1 MDRFVGRE
9 DDTRNITGYLD
20 FTSSDVQV
28 VHIVGPPGF
37 GKSTLAK
44 KIGEI
49 LLREWVKVHY
59 VDVRMIKDTN
69 TLAEKVMRSAV
80 ESMKKKVTFD
90 RLEKW
95 VWNQFSNTLIILDN
109 CDELLE
115 YTQDKFLEAIRL
127 LTVASSRK
135 RVRFILTSQRKIT
148 DIGNFI
154 VHSIYNLSTEA
165 SIELL
170 GRVALG
176 LTMEQMTQIADL
188 TGNVPLALDV
198 IGAIFNYP
206 GAPTAEEVIEGL
218 KKDAVTTLSPK
229 VVNSKVNA
237 PFHLAYNYLTPQLQ
251 QLCVNLTYF
260 PGTFTGESFSAI
272 FNHDVDMIDTL
283 VERSLLQC
291 DRGSRLHKKVY
302 YFHQLIK
309 TFFRQ
314 VADTKISFLP
324 DFNCKFQHYFT
335 QILEGIVNDYEKHL
349 KLDRLDD
356 EKQNIQHMFILF
368 KTVKHVNYTFSGVQI
383 ALNAMRVL
391 HLRFLPTEIHTFSL
405 DMLKALDSYT
415 SDEQAKVPSFL
426 ETYTELLM
434 LVAKQL
440 LPSNAMKAIEILTL
454 REKRIDE
461 GYKKGLLQVK
471 SFTKFYYALA
481 KYYKEMGNVV
491 QSSRY
496 HAHIISTIHGQL
508 RRCSQHGTCEYYSI
522 SITYDNIDDRI
533 HAFEFRK
540 LAYEHQ
546 LTSLDVIARA
556 TLTLELYNDYLN
568 VSVGNNAEYA
578 ESLARIIIE
587 EIYPYLIYPYLM
599 NSILFYSREVYYLA
613 VEFFLANNMEEHA
626 IDLQYKM
633 TEDIH
638 CDENEMTWNENS
650 EYFKYFKKHFKELAT
665 QKTEIPFK
673 CAIYY
678 IDFLG
683 DAYNRQCYHLAVWL
697 GNKTIQMFDEAHL
710 NSYPWLGFG
719 PSIILGMTHYE
730 LGNYSM
736 AQMYLRH
743 TLKHINDILKLSNEQ
758 LSLVMRRVRAVT
770 CFYLLKSGDILNP
783 LCYGYMYKDFIYVV
797 AAEATEELYVEEV
810 QNEEIQLSTAT
821 AVTEQ
826 THSYIWSQLKSKI
839 VFEHLYIEK
848 KWLRTLDELVRDNL
862 PCFLIFYIGIVVI
875 SCGIYYCCTQLV
887 ICIAIRCM
895 SCCCNAEQK
904 IWCLKC
910 MYCCRHLCF
919 LSIILFLI
927 CLDWL
932 Y

>member
-9 DDTRNITGYLD
+9 DDIRNITGYLD

-170 GRVALG
+170 GRVASG

-229 VVNSKVNA
+229 VVHSKVNV
-237 PFHLAYNYLTPQLQ
+237 PFHLAYSYLAPQLQ

-291 DRGSRLHKKVY
+291 DRGSRLQKKVY

-324 DFNCKFQHYFT
+324 VFNCKFQHYFT

-356 EKQNIQHMFILF
+356 EKQNIHHMFILF

-391 HLRFLPTEIHTFSL
+391 HLRFLSTEIHTFSL

-415 SDEQAKVPSFL
+415 SDEQASVPSFL

-440 LPSNAMKAIEILTL
+440 KPSNAMDAIEILTL
-454 REKRIDE
+454 KEKRIDE
-461 GYKKGLLQVK
+461 GYKKGLLKVK
-471 SFTKFYYALA
+471 SFTKFYYVLA
-481 KYYKEMGNVV
+481 DYYKEMGNVV

-508 RRCSQHGTCEYYSI
+508 RQCSHSTCEYYSI
-522 SITYDNIDDRI
+522 SVAYDNIHDRI

-546 LTSLDVIARA
+546 LTSLDDIARA
-556 TLTLELYNDYLN
+556 TLILKLYNDHLN
-568 VSVGNNAEYA
+568 VSVGNNAKYA
-578 ESLARIIIE
+578 EILARIIIE
-587 EIYPYLIYPYLM
+587 EIYPYLM
-599 NSILFYSREVYYLA
+599 NTILFYPREVYYLA

-626 IDLQYKM
+626 IDLQFKM
-633 TEDIH
+633 TEIIH
-638 CDENEMTWNENS
+638 CNESEMTWDENS
-650 EYFKYFKKHFKELAT
+650 EYFKHLKKHFKELAT
-665 QKTEIPFK
+665 QKTEHSFKHSFK

-678 IDFLG
+678 LEFSSN
-683 DAYNRQCYHLAVWL
+683 AYKRQCYHLAVWL
-697 GNKTIQMFDEAHL
+697 GNKTIHMFDEAHL
-710 NSYPWLGFG
+710 NSYPWVGFG

-730 LGNYSM
+730 LRNYSM

-743 TLKHINDILKLSNEQ
+743 TLKHINEISKLSNEQ
-758 LSLVMRRVRAVT
+758 GLEMRGVRATT
-770 CFYLLKSGDILNP
+770 CFYLLKSGDILNL
-783 LCYGYMYKDFIYVV
+783 LCYGYMYKYFIYVV
-797 AAEATEELYVEEV
+797 AAQATEELYVEEV

-826 THSYIWSQLKSKI
+826 THNYIWSQLKSKI
-839 VFEHLYIEK
+839 NVVHLYIEE
-848 KWLRTLDELVRDNL
+848 KWLRTLNELVRDNL
-862 PCFLIFYIGIVVI
+862 PCFLIFYIGIVLT
-875 SCGIYYCCTQLV
+875 SCCIYYCCTELV

-895 SCCCNAEQK
+895 SCCCIIAEQK

-919 LSIILFLI
+919 LSIFLFLI

>member
-1 MDRFVGRE
+1 MRARNLLFNEFTTSGSFRWYRE
-9 DDTRNITGYLD
+9 DDIRNITGYLD

-49 LLREWVKVHY
+49 LLRKCFKVHY
-59 VDVRMIKDTN
+59 VDVRMIKDTD
-69 TLAEKVMRSAV
+69 TLAEKVMRSAD

-95 VWNQFSNTLIILDN
+95 VRKEVSSNTSIILDN

-115 YTQDKFLEAIRL
+115 YNQDKFLEAIRL

-135 RVRFILTSQRKIT
+135 RVRFILTSQRQIT

-170 GRVALG
+170 GRVASG
-176 LTMEQMTQIADL
+176 LTKEQMKQIADL
-188 TGNVPLALDV
+188 TGNVRLALDV

-206 GAPTAEEVIEGL
+206 GAPTVEEVIEGL

-229 VVNSKVNA
+229 VVHSKVNV
-237 PFHLAYNYLTPQLQ
+237 PFRLAYSYLAPQLQ

-324 DFNCKFQHYFT
+324 DFNCKFQRHFT

-349 KLDRLDD
+349 KLDD

-383 ALNAMRVL
+383 ALNAIRVL
-391 HLRFLPTEIHTFSL
+391 HLRFLSTEIHTFSL

-440 LPSNAMKAIEILTL
+440 KPSNAIGILTL

-471 SFTKFYYALA
+471 SFTKFYYVLA
-481 KYYKEMGNVV
+481 EYYKEMGNVV

-508 RRCSQHGTCEYYSI
+508 RQCSQHGTCEYYSI
-522 SITYDNIDDRI
+522 SIAYDNIHDRI

-546 LTSLDVIARA
+546 LTSLDDIDRAR
-556 TLTLELYNDYLN
+556 LTLELYNDYLN
-568 VSVGNNAEYA
+568 VSAGDNA
-578 ESLARIIIE
+578 
-587 EIYPYLIYPYLM
+587 
-599 NSILFYSREVYYLA
+599 
-613 VEFFLANNMEEHA
+613 
-626 IDLQYKM
+626 
-633 TEDIH
+633 T
-638 CDENEMTWNENS
+638 
-650 EYFKYFKKHFKELAT
+650 
-665 QKTEIPFK
+665 
-673 CAIYY
+673 
-678 IDFLG
+678 
-683 DAYNRQCYHLAVWL
+683 
-697 GNKTIQMFDEAHL
+697 
-710 NSYPWLGFG
+710 
-719 PSIILGMTHYE
+719 
-730 LGNYSM
+730 
-736 AQMYLRH
+736 
-743 TLKHINDILKLSNEQ
+743 
-758 LSLVMRRVRAVT
+758 
-770 CFYLLKSGDILNP
+770 
-783 LCYGYMYKDFIYVV
+783 
-797 AAEATEELYVEEV
+797 
-810 QNEEIQLSTAT
+810 
-821 AVTEQ
+821 
-826 THSYIWSQLKSKI
+826 
-839 VFEHLYIEK
+839 
-848 KWLRTLDELVRDNL
+848 
-862 PCFLIFYIGIVVI
+862 
-875 SCGIYYCCTQLV
+875 
-887 ICIAIRCM
+887 
-895 SCCCNAEQK
+895 NA
-904 IWCLKC
+904 
-910 MYCCRHLCF
+910 
-919 LSIILFLI
+919 
-927 CLDWL
+927 
-932 Y
+932 

>member
-9 DDTRNITGYLD
+9 DDIHNNNITGYLD
-20 FTSSDVQV
+20 FTSSDIQV

-80 ESMKKKVTFD
+80 ESMKNKVTFD

-127 LTVASSRK
+127 LTVASSQK
-135 RVRFILTSQRKIT
+135 RVRFILTSQRQIT

-170 GRVALG
+170 GRVASG
-176 LTMEQMTQIADL
+176 LSKEQMTQIADL

-206 GAPTAEEVIEGL
+206 GAPAAEEVIEGL

-229 VVNSKVNA
+229 VVHSKVNA
-237 PFHLAYNYLTPQLQ
+237 PFHLAYSYLTPQLQ

-260 PGTFTGESFSAI
+260 PGTFIGESFSAI
-272 FNHDVDMIDTL
+272 FNHDVNMIDTL

-291 DRGSRLHKKVY
+291 DRGSRLQKSVY

-335 QILEGIVNDYEKHL
+335 QILEVIVNDYEKYL

-383 ALNAMRVL
+383 ALNAMRVF

-426 ETYTELLM
+426 ETYTELLI

-440 LPSNAMKAIEILTL
+440 KPLNAIEILTL

-471 SFTKFYYALA
+471 SFTKFYYVLA
-481 KYYKEMGNVV
+481 EYYKETGNVV
-491 QSSRY
+491 KSSRY

-508 RRCSQHGTCEYYSI
+508 RQCSHSTCEYYSI
-522 SITYDNIDDRI
+522 SVAYDNIHDI
-533 HAFEFRK
+533 
-540 LAYEHQ
+540 
-546 LTSLDVIARA
+546 
-556 TLTLELYNDYLN
+556 
-568 VSVGNNAEYA
+568 EY
-578 ESLARIIIE
+578 
-587 EIYPYLIYPYLM
+587 M
-599 NSILFYSREVYYLA
+599 
-613 VEFFLANNMEEHA
+613 
-626 IDLQYKM
+626 
-633 TEDIH
+633 
-638 CDENEMTWNENS
+638 
-650 EYFKYFKKHFKELAT
+650 
-665 QKTEIPFK
+665 
-673 CAIYY
+673 
-678 IDFLG
+678 
-683 DAYNRQCYHLAVWL
+683 
-697 GNKTIQMFDEAHL
+697 HL
-710 NSYPWLGFG
+710 NS
-719 PSIILGMTHYE
+719 E
-730 LGNYSM
+730 N
-736 AQMYLRH
+736 
-743 TLKHINDILKLSNEQ
+743 
-758 LSLVMRRVRAVT
+758 
-770 CFYLLKSGDILNP
+770 LLMN
-783 LCYGYMYKDFIYVV
+783 
-797 AAEATEELYVEEV
+797 
-810 QNEEIQLSTAT
+810 
-821 AVTEQ
+821 
-826 THSYIWSQLKSKI
+826 
-839 VFEHLYIEK
+839 
-848 KWLRTLDELVRDNL
+848 
-862 PCFLIFYIGIVVI
+862 I
-875 SCGIYYCCTQLV
+875 S
-887 ICIAIRCM
+887 
-895 SCCCNAEQK
+895 
-904 IWCLKC
+904 
-910 MYCCRHLCF
+910 
-919 LSIILFLI
+919 
-927 CLDWL
+927 
-932 Y
+932 

>member
-9 DDTRNITGYLD
+9 EDIHNITGYLN
-20 FTSSDVQV
+20 FTGSDVQV

-59 VDVRMIKDTN
+59 VDVRMIKDTD

-95 VWNQFSNTLIILDN
+95 VLNQFSNTLIILDN

-115 YTQDKFLEAIRL
+115 YTRDKFLEAIRL

-170 GRVALG
+170 GKVASG
-176 LTMEQMTQIADL
+176 LSKGQMTQIADL

-229 VVNSKVNA
+229 VVHSKVNV
-237 PFHLAYNYLTPQLQ
+237 PFRLAYSYLTLQLQ

-314 VADTKISFLP
+314 VADTKISFLQ
-324 DFNCKFQHYFT
+324 DFNCKFQHHFT
-335 QILEGIVNDYEKHL
+335 QILEVIVNDYEKHL

-391 HLRFLPTEIHTFSL
+391 HLRFLSTEIHTFSL
-405 DMLKALDSYT
+405 DMLKALDSN
-415 SDEQAKVPSFL
+415 EQAKVPSFL
-426 ETYTELLM
+426 ETYTELLI

-440 LPSNAMKAIEILTL
+440 KPSNAIEIITL

-471 SFTKFYYALA
+471 SFTKFYYVLA
-481 KYYKEMGNVV
+481 EYYKEMGNVV

-496 HAHIISTIHGQL
+496 LAHIISTIHGQL
-508 RRCSQHGTCEYYSI
+508 RQCSQHGTCEYYNI
-522 SITYDNIDDRI
+522 SIAYDNIHDRI

-546 LTSLDVIARA
+546 LTSLDDIARA
-556 TLTLELYNDYLN
+556 TLTLELYNDFLN
-568 VSVGNNAEYA
+568 VSVGDNATNAEI
-578 ESLARIIIE
+578 LARIIIE
-587 EIYPYLIYPYLM
+587 EIYPYLMSKSVPYP
-599 NSILFYSREVYYLA
+599 REVYYLA

-626 IDLQYKM
+626 INLQFKM
-633 TEDIH
+633 TEIIH
-638 CDENEMTWNENS
+638 CNESEMKWDENS
-650 EYFKYFKKHFKELAT
+650 KYYKYFKKHFKELAT
-665 QKTEIPFK
+665 QKTELPLK

-678 IDFLG
+678 IEFSK
-683 DAYNRQCYHLAVWL
+683 DAYKRQCYHLTVWL
-697 GNKTIQMFDEAHL
+697 GNKTFQMFDEAHL
-710 NSYPWLGFG
+710 NSYPWVGIA
-719 PSIILGMTHYE
+719 PSIILGSTHYE
-730 LGNYSM
+730 LRNYSM
-736 AQMYLRH
+736 AQIYLRH
-743 TLKHINDILKLSNEQ
+743 TLKHINDILKLSNEH
-758 LSLVMRRVRAVT
+758 SLEMRRARGIT
-770 CFYLLKSGDILNP
+770 CVHLMKSGDFLNP
-783 LCYGYMYKDFIYVV
+783 LYYGYIIKDIIYI
-797 AAEATEELYVEEV
+797 AAAQATEELYVEEV
-810 QNEEIQLSTAT
+810 QNAQLSTAT

-826 THSYIWSQLKSKI
+826 THSYIWLLNTI
-839 VFEHLYIEK
+839 VEHLYIGK
-848 KWLRTLDELVRDNL
+848 RWLNKLLRDNL
-862 PCFLIFYIGIVVI
+862 PCFLIIYVVTVVI
-875 SCGIYYCCTQLV
+875 SCCICCCCTELV
-887 ICIAIRCM
+887 ICIGYMCM

-904 IWCLKC
+904 IWCLKRMHC
-910 MYCCRHLCF
+910 FNLLCF